1 MKKYKI
7 TEERQV
13 TQYWVYEVKAGS
25 LPEALEEVLQGKV
38 QPADH
43 FTSTPMGEDEES
55 HYSVDELDG
64 ENETELPF

>member
-13 TQYWVYEVKAGS
+13 TQYWVFEVEANTES
-25 LPEALEEVLQGKV
+25 EALEAVLRGDI

-43 FTSTPMGEDEES
+43 FTSTPMGEDEDS
-55 HYSVDELDG
+55 HYSVDEVSDDS
-64 ENETELPF
+64 EQELPF

>member
-13 TQYWVYEVKAGS
+13 TQYWVYEVEAGS
-25 LPEALEEVLQGKV
+25 ESEALEEVLQGKV

-43 FTSTPMGEDEES
+43 FTSTPMGEDEDS
-55 HYSVDELDG
+55 HYSVDEISDDS
-64 ENETELPF
+64 EQELPF

>member
-13 TQYWVYEVKAGS
+13 TQYWVYEVEAGS
-25 LPEALEEVLQGKV
+25 ESEALEEVLQGKV

-43 FTSTPMGEDEES
+43 FT
-55 HYSVDELDG
+55 
-64 ENETELPF
+64 

>member
-13 TQYWVYEVKAGS
+13 TQYWVYEVEAGS

-38 QPADH
+38 QPVDH

-55 HYSVDELDG
+55 HYSADEISDDS
-64 ENETELPF
+64 EQELPF